1 MTIGLRNKNGR
12 GRGKIRIPWYSV
24 LFWLLPIVWE
34 PRGELLLP
42 LVSALLHELGHY
54 GTAYALGVGVE
65 RITVYPF
72 GADMRLSSALRSYRT
87 DLLIAAAGAAVNLL
101 LAGVGCVTGNEMLI
115 ACNLLLGAVN
125 LLPVEG
131 LDGGA
136 ILIALAGMWGWRG
149 ERLVKITSFIG
160 LFCLWLAAVYILLI
174 AGGDPSL
181 FLLAC
186 GLFASVFLRG
196 HRPR

>member
-54 GTAYALGVGVE
+54 GAAYALGVGVE

-87 DLLIAAAGAAVNLL
+87 DLLIAAQEYHSEQSEEQNDANGKHFR
-101 LAGVGCVTGNEMLI
+101 I
-115 ACNLLLGAVN
+115 
-125 LLPVEG
+125 
-131 LDGGA
+131 
-136 ILIALAGMWGWRG
+136 G
-149 ERLVKITSFIG
+149 EKKHG
-160 LFCLWLAAVYILLI
+160 K
-174 AGGDPSL
+174 
-181 FLLAC
+181 
-186 GLFASVFLRG
+186 
-196 HRPR
+196 